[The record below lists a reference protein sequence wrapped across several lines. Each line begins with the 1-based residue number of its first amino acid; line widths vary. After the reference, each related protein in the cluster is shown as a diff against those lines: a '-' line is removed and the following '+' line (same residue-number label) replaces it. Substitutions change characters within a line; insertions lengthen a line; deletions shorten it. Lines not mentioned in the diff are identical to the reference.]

1 MVIEII
7 QKEVPTRGIGYIIL
21 RDCPEDRL
29 GEALGKGMERL
40 KKAGAKNV
48 WATSLP
54 EGEPLHTGPVG
65 VWRLTHVHDLVELTL
80 PLGPDRPRTED
91 RLLLKP
97 AKRSADEKLWLELVN
112 RAYAPLPNT
121 HTYTPADMR
130 AQNHRCGLA
139 WQGDKAV
146 GAYELDLTE
155 KVPQLSTLAID
166 PELQRQGLGKKLLLT
181 VLDAMP
187 KASACGAVVS
197 SANEAAMKLAES
209 VGFGQSGVAAE
220 WFEVV

>member
-7 QKEVPTRGIGYIIL
+7 QKEVPTRGTGYIIL

-54 EGEPLHTGPVG
+54 EGEPLHSGPVG
-65 VWRLTHVHDLVELTL
+65 VWRLTHVHDMVELTL

-97 AKRSADEKLWLELVN
+97 AKRSNDEKAWLELVN
-112 RAYAPLPNT
+112 GAFKDVPNAR
-121 HTYTPADMR
+121 TYTSADLR

-155 KVPQLSTLAID
+155 KTPQLATLAIV
-166 PELQRQGLGKKLLLT
+166 PELWRQGLGKKLLLT

-187 KASACGAVVS
+187 KASACTVVTS
-197 SANEAAMKLAES
+197 TVNEASIRLAES
-209 VGFGQSGVAAE
+209 VGFSQSDIVSS
-220 WFEVV
+220 WFEVI